1 MVKFPPQGTITEL
14 VDDTSPVLGGNLDAS
29 GNDISDI
36 GNLNLVDK
44 TRVAIATGVITV
56 TQVYHSV
63 DGESDTN
70 DTLVTINGG
79 TAGDLLIFRP
89 DDDAATIT
97 VADTGNIILAGDAD
111 FVMSDIADLMTLL
124 YDGSNWIE
132 LSRSSNHT

>member
-1 MVKFPPQGTITEL
+1 MVLHPPQGRVTE
-14 VDDTSPVLGGNLDAS
+14 VADDTSPVLGGNLDAS

-44 TRVAIATGVITV
+44 TRVAISSGVITV

-70 DTLVTINGG
+70 DILVTINGG

-111 FVMSDIADLMTLL
+111 FAMSDIADMMTLI
-124 YDGSNWIE
+124 YDGTNWIE
-132 LSRSSNHT
+132 LSRSSNHA